1 MPWQNPL
8 HIVPSSYLLFRIE
21 IVLGCLNRFEDNE
34 RAPSVLNSSQILLV
48 VHEGGIALHA
58 LVIFGL
64 VDCIAGAAS
73 AQLFTASLAL
83 ALRCL
88 VVSLLAS

>member
-1 MPWQNPL
+1 MTGYFIPKK
-8 HIVPSSYLLFRIE
+8 IE
-21 IVLGCLNRFEDNE
+21 TGAYQRNTTAQF
-34 RAPSVLNSSQILLV
+34 VLNSSQILLV